1 MHSSIQQSSM
11 KVVGGS
17 LTSTTTTTTTM
28 EGLVG
33 TSSAL
38 LVSNEES
45 GIESDDLDESETE
58 STTSSVL
65 SSSSSVFS
73 DIITY
78 KIGDLGHVTS
88 TLHEN
93 PHVEEGDCRYLP
105 NEILQENYS
114 WLVKADVFALALT
127 VFVAGSLEDLPKN
140 GDEWHWIRQGNLK
153 DLPQCSDRFKK
164 LLQVLIIT
172 HSLFYNPPKHITHI
186 PMMNKPSRVDLF
198 TRLNKI

>member
-1 MHSSIQQSSM
+1 MHSSLVQSSI

-17 LTSTTTTTTTM
+17 LTSTTTTTTTV

-33 TSSAL
+33 TSSSSAL

-164 LLQVLIIT
+164 LLQVLINPIILT
-172 HSLFYNPPKHITHI
+172 PTIKSLSLT
-186 PMMNKPSRVDLF
+186 
-198 TRLNKI
+198 